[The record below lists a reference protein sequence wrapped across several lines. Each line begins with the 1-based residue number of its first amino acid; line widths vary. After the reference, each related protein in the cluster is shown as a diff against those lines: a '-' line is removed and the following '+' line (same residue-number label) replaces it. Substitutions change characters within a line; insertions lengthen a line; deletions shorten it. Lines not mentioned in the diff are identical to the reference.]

1 MIASV
6 FRLLLKTKFTLLL
19 ARGSELPCRYLLT
32 MRLAYAI
39 NKMKPDAANLNASLW
54 LEDLA
59 KCILSKRPVE
69 KVSFSCTNY
78 VHQQCRFL
86 YRVVVYV

>member
-1 MIASV
+1 
-6 FRLLLKTKFTLLL
+6 
-19 ARGSELPCRYLLT
+19 

-39 NKMKPDAANLNASLW
+39 NKMKPEAVNLNASRW
-54 LEDLA
+54 LEVLA
-59 KCILSKRPVE
+59 KCILSKRPVD

-78 VHQQCRFL
+78 VHLQCRFL